1 MRTIDAFAASV
12 GLLACLALGRMPA
25 YRTSPDELAAE
36 TWLMEQDLLTLLG
49 TMSGPFEACYA
60 MTIPSDHAR
69 AGLPAL
75 TADRAR
81 ITFAATC
88 DPSTLTAFD

>member
-12 GLLACLALGRMPA
+12 GLLACLALGRMPG
-25 YRTSPDELAAE
+25 YRASPDELAAE
-36 TWLMEQDLLTLLG
+36 TWVMEQELMALLG
-49 TMSGPFEACYA
+49 AMSGPFEACYA
-60 MTIPSDHAR
+60 MTLPSDEVA

-75 TADRAR
+75 AADRAR

-88 DPSTLTAFD
+88 DPSTLLAFD